1 MTDDTQ
7 VQENTEQTPEQEAQA
22 TDTDGNVDYKS
33 LYLEEVGNAKKLRK
47 RAQEAEGSISEYK
60 TAQETDKV
68 RQLKEQEKYKE
79 LSESLQSKLDDVSPF
94 KEKWENFES
103 NERERL
109 LSKLPKEDRES
120 LANEKLSTL
129 KYIVAKLDQPKPQAT
144 QHTAN
149 QVRNNESI
157 PDNPFKTM
165 DKEGLQ
171 GNWGDILTQ
180 YTDQHKKKTT

>member
-1 MTDDTQ
+1 MTEETQ
-7 VQENTEQTPEQEAQA
+7 VQENTETPEQEAQA
-22 TDTDGNVDYKS
+22 TTSDESVDYKA

-47 RAQEAEGSISEYK
+47 RAQDAEGSISEYK

-68 RQLKEQEKYKE
+68 RQLKEQENYKE
-79 LSESLQSKLDDVSPF
+79 LSESLQSKLDEVSPF
-94 KEKWENFES
+94 KDKWEKFES

-129 KYIVAKLDQPKPQAT
+129 KYIASKLEEPKPQAT

-149 QVRNNESI
+149 SVRNSE
-157 PDNPFKTM
+157 PMPENPFESM
-165 DKEGLQ
+165 DKAGLH
-171 GNWGDILTQ
+171 GKWNDIVRE
-180 YTDQHKKKTT
+180 YSDRHNKKQ